1 MNESTRRIL
10 DLSNFLS
17 EDGGLFDDNYSEQP
31 EVGDETLPDK
41 DDEEVEDGGFS
52 DGNRGEPANYINPLI
67 GKYKP
72 GARQNISPGS
82 RG

>member
-1 MNESTRRIL
+1 MNTATRRIL
-10 DLSNFLS
+10 DLANFIS
-17 EDGGLFDDNYSEQP
+17 EDQDGVFDGVYSEPP
-31 EVGDETLPDK
+31 ETDEEFTDK
-41 DDEEVEDGGFS
+41 DEEDVDDIGFQG
-52 DGNRGEPANYINPLI
+52 DRGEPANYIKPLI